1 MKVEIE
7 IYRGWSISFDTEK
20 ETFYCHSEQWDKD
33 ENKKSFAST
42 RKWIDDFIKENEVF
56 KPIWVETK
64 PSIYNP
70 DNRIKLIGIRKDGR
84 FIYENEKGDKKQLSE
99 YNEKDY
105 ILYNPEN
112 DKYREEANKVNAELE
127 ELRLK
132 RNAILKKVVGIELTE
147 YKKQILGQNVQS

>member
-33 ENKKSFAST
+33 VNKKSFAST

-56 KPIWVETK
+56 KPIWVEIK
-64 PSIYNP
+64 PDTYNI
-70 DNRIKLIGIRKDGR
+70 DKRIKLIGIRKDGR
-84 FIYENEKGDKKQLSE
+84 FIYENEKGDKKQLSD

-112 DKYREEANKVNAELE
+112 DKYREEANQVSVELE